1 MLERQQ
7 KDFIM
12 TMKISTQS
20 LTELIHSKFGYPTSC
35 SYDAGEYMYLLHVFM
50 VPSDKKKELEDK
62 IYDIS
67 EDLNLFMVVFVFT
80 EEETRKYYPDKVPK
94 TSTASQM
101 ILSPAAQ

>member
-1 MLERQQ
+1 
-7 KDFIM
+7 M

-20 LTELIHSKFGYPTSC
+20 LTELISTTFGYPTTC

-67 EDLNLFMVVFVFT
+67 DDLNLFMVVFVFT

-94 TSTASQM
+94 ASIAPQM
-101 ILSPAAQ
+101 ILSKAAQ

>member
-1 MLERQQ
+1 
-7 KDFIM
+7 M

-35 SYDAGEYMYLLHVFM
+35 SYDAGENMYLMNVFM
-50 VPSDKKKELEDK
+50 VPSNKKNEIEDK
-62 IYDIS
+62 VYDTS
-67 EDLNLFMVVFVFT
+67 DDLNLFMVVFVFT